1 MAVYKPTYRDKATG
15 EKKQQDVWWYHFR
28 YAGTRIQESAK
39 TTRRTIAVKAEERRK
54 LELERALAGLPSEK
68 AADRIRTVLGALTA
82 YRKGYALAHRP
93 KSVAWV
99 AERTVHVE
107 RLLGNTLM
115 PDLTEESI
123 HDYMVTRRAEGA
135 GNRSINMEVSILSR
149 ALGHTWKTLWP
160 KARPLEENRD
170 VGKALDPEQEAA
182 VLEAASRT
190 RSHLIYPYLV
200 VLVWTGMRS
209 SEARLLRWSQVD
221 FGAGQITVGNSKTTA
236 GKGRQIPMSAAL
248 RFALEHHASWYA
260 SKLGTIE
267 PDWYVFPR
275 SNRVKPEDPTIPAT
289 TLKSSWEAVRATAGV
304 KCRLHDLRHSF
315 CTKMAESGTPEAT
328 MLDMMGHVSVS
339 MLRRYS
345 HVRSQAR
352 REAITALENRAA
364 SIGVAKVSAKVEL
377 LKVPKRSVT
386 N

>member
-1 MAVYKPTYRDKATG
+1 MAVCRPTYTDLQTG
-15 EKKQQDVWWYHFR
+15 EKKQAAIWWYGFT
-28 YAGTRIQESAK
+28 YAEKRIQESAK
-39 TTRRTIAVKAEERRK
+39 TTRRTIAVEGEKRRK

-68 AADRIRTVLGALTA
+68 ATDRIRTVLGALTA

-107 RLLGNTLM
+107 RLLGNVLM

-160 KARPLEENRD
+160 KVRALEENKD
-170 VGKALDPEQEAA
+170 VGKALEPEQEAA
-182 VLEAASRT
+182 VLEVATRN
-190 RSHLIYPYLV
+190 RSHLISPYLM
-200 VLVWTGMRS
+200 VLCWTGIRS
-209 SEARLLRWSQVD
+209 SEARLLRWHQVD
-221 FGAGQITVGNSKTTA
+221 FDDGQITVGKSKSPT
-236 GKGRQIPMSAAL
+236 GKGRQIPMSGPL
-248 RFALEHHASWYA
+248 RFALEHHASWYS
-260 SKLGTIE
+260 SKVGPLD

-275 SNRVKPEDPTIPAT
+275 VNRVRLEDPTRPAT

-304 KCRLHDLRHSF
+304 KCRLHDLRHGF
-315 CTKMAESGTPEAT
+315 CTKLGESNASEAV
-328 MLDMMGHVSVS
+328 MLDMMGHMSVA

-352 REAITALENRAA
+352 REAITAMEKRAT

-377 LKVPKRSVT
+377 LKVPKKSVT